1 MINTTCHSLCHQ
13 GGLRGDDPQI
23 TLTAFVLIA
32 LAEAKQAGIS
42 CSDPNVN
49 LEVNKNVFFFY
60 LVITDKLNYL
70 LTLSSHL
77 CFSYSQP
84 CSKQ

>member
-1 MINTTCHSLCHQ
+1 MNTSCCYLCHQ

-49 LEVNKNVFFFY
+49 LEVKKNVIFFHF
-60 LVITDKLNYL
+60 
-70 LTLSSHL
+70 
-77 CFSYSQP
+77 FS
-84 CSKQ
+84 